1 MIDKI
6 QLSMKTYN
14 KSGEEYFTIK
24 QQIFARL
31 IEIGI
36 AFREVLYTKDKGD
49 FSVLNV
55 LVSFKSKNPI
65 EIISYF
71 NPKQI
76 LCNLNKYYSFDYT
89 CNNSIEPFHINFID
103 VQNLDMALFYLSYNI
118 VSSILSCIALSIG
131 LDYSIDGLTVSLLKN
146 ATLCE
151 DKRYKN
157 IEILLSNNPEDI
169 CNFLGLNYSNW
180 IVGFDNQN
188 DIFEWV
194 TKSMFFQPNYFKT
207 DTFNSRRCSHKKKV
221 VITEFR
227 NYIETRIK
235 KSEYDEIVPY
245 MNLQK
250 TAIGYFDKI
259 DTYIE
264 LTHTK

>member
-6 QLSMKTYN
+6 QLSMKTYK

-36 AFREVLYTKDKGD
+36 VFREILYTKDKGD

-103 VQNLDMALFYLSYNI
+103 VQNLDMALFYFSYSI
-118 VSSILSCIALSIG
+118 ISSILSCIALSIG
-131 LDYSIDGLTVSLLKN
+131 LDYSIDGLTVNLLKN
-146 ATLCE
+146 AALSK
-151 DKRYKN
+151 DKRVKN

-180 IVGFDNQN
+180 IVGFEKQT

-194 TKSMFFQPNYFKT
+194 TKCMFFQPTYFKT
-207 DTFNSRRCSHKKKV
+207 DMFNSSRCSHKKKV

-227 NYIETRIK
+227 NYIEHRIE
-235 KSEYDEIVPY
+235 KSKYDEIVPY

>member
-6 QLSMKTYN
+6 QLSIKTYK
-14 KSGEEYFTIK
+14 KSAKEYFTIK

-31 IEIGI
+31 IEIDIG
-36 AFREVLYTKDKGD
+36 FREILYTKEKGE
-49 FSVLNV
+49 FSKLNI

-65 EIISYF
+65 EIITYF

-103 VQNLDMALFYLSYNI
+103 VQNLDMALFYFSYSEI
-118 VSSILSCIALSIG
+118 SSILSCIALSIG
-131 LDYSIDGLTVSLLKN
+131 LHYSIDGLIVSLLKN
-146 ATLCE
+146 ATLST
-151 DKRYKN
+151 DKRVKN
-157 IEILLSNNPEDI
+157 VDILLSNNPKDI
-169 CNFLGLNYSNW
+169 CNFFGLDYSSW
-180 IVGFDNQN
+180 ILGFDKQT
-188 DIFEWV
+188 DIFEWL
-194 TKSMFFQPNYFKT
+194 TKSMFFQPTYFIT
-207 DTFNSRRCSHKKKV
+207 NTFSSRGCSHKKKI

-227 NYIETRIK
+227 NYIEDRVE